1 MRRRWERRL
10 AREHDELVVA
20 LDRGAVVGLALH
32 GPSGDEPPLPG
43 TELRSLYVAR
53 HWYGRGLAAQLV
65 RRALGA
71 RPASLWVFEGNTR
84 ARAFYLREGWTA
96 TVTPASSRA
105 RGSSRC
111 GWSATDRL
119 AIMQSRH
126 SGQGDGG
133 DRDS

>member
-1 MRRRWERRL
+1 MPPGVLATVTVEAMRRRWEPRL

-43 TELRSLYVAR
+43 TELCSLYVAR

-96 TVTPASSRA
+96 TGDA
-105 RGSSRC
+105 RIEPGT
-111 GWSATDRL
+111 GL
-119 AIMQSRH
+119 AEMRMV
-126 SGQGDGG
+126 
-133 DRDS
+133 RD